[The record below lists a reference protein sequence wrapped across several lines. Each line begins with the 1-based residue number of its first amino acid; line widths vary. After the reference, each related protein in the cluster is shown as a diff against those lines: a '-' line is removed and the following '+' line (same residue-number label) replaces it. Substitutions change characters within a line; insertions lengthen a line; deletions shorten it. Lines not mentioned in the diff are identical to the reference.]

1 MNLGLYN
8 VDYHTRMQYEE
19 DSRKSG
25 GEKLWERRNPNVQR
39 TYQLNVMEDVVG
51 TGVDAKS
58 DYCAPDDRQSTAIG
72 LEHHHAYVLFAG
84 KYRNGC
90 DSFALWFG
98 GLQW

>member
-1 MNLGLYN
+1 MTSIWAFNFSEQFYFGVNLGLYN

-58 DYCAPDDRQSTAIG
+58 DLLCAR
-72 LEHHHAYVLFAG
+72 
-84 KYRNGC
+84 
-90 DSFALWFG
+90 
-98 GLQW
+98 